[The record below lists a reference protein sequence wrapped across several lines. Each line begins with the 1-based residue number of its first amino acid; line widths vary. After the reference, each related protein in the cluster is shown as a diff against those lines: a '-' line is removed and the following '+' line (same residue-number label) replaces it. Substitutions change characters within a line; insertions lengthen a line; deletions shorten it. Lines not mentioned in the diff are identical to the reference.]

1 MTIYL
6 YNTLEKKKMEFIP
19 LTPGK
24 VGMYVCGPTVYAPPH
39 IGNTRSIVVYD
50 MLYRLLNHHY
60 GQENVTYVRNITDV
74 DDKIIL
80 AARREKIA
88 ISDVTSKFTKI
99 FHKSIKALNC
109 LPPTHEPKA
118 TSHIKKMITIIEH
131 LLQNGYA
138 YLSQNHVY
146 FSIKKYGDYGR
157 LAGRN
162 IDDMIWG
169 SRIDISEHKQH
180 PGDFVLWKP
189 MDAEDDETS
198 VFESPWGKG
207 RPGWHIE
214 CSAMSSKYLG
224 DDFDIHGGG
233 ADLMFPHHANEMA
246 QSCCYKIGSRF
257 ARYWVHNGF
266 LTVAGEKMSKS
277 LGNFIT
283 TDDLLAKGV
292 NGEVI
297 RFFFLSTHY
306 RKPIDFTQKA
316 LEDAKK
322 ALDSFYRVLENYG
335 SNEVINAGG
344 IDPEIIEVLNDDLN
358 VTEAITKLHLLAKQ
372 FHIETDKD
380 IKRKLAAY
388 LRAAG
393 NILGILQEEPIRWFK
408 SGAFVEEI
416 DKQIQ
421 ERARFKKE
429 KNWAEADRIRSNLL
443 AQGIVLEDKEN
454 GVTNW
459 HKA

>member
-1 MTIYL
+1 
-6 YNTLEKKKMEFIP
+6 
-19 LTPGK
+19 
-24 VGMYVCGPTVYAPPH
+24 
-39 IGNTRSIVVYD
+39 
-50 MLYRLLNHHY
+50 
-60 GQENVTYVRNITDV
+60 
-74 DDKIIL
+74 
-80 AARREKIA
+80 
-88 ISDVTSKFTKI
+88 
-99 FHKSIKALNC
+99 
-109 LPPTHEPKA
+109 
-118 TSHIKKMITIIEH
+118 
-131 LLQNGYA
+131 
-138 YLSQNHVY
+138 
-146 FSIKKYGDYGR
+146 
-157 LAGRN
+157 
-162 IDDMIWG
+162 MIWG

-246 QSCCYKIGSRF
+246 QSCCYKSGSRF